1 VLTSDV
7 EYFDILLENQRE
19 DLLCHSGENEWLG
32 EGVDEKLFCISLK
45 G

>member
-32 EGVDEKLFCISLK
+32 EGVDEKFLSVSLK